1 MVYSSVGDFAM
12 MRRFSKS
19 NKNKEKLK
27 GKKGGEGWG
36 GGGGARAG
44 GCCLFSGSKRQVWD

>member
-27 GKKGGEGWG
+27 GKKGGEG
-36 GGGGARAG
+36 GARAG
-44 GCCLFSGSKRQVWD
+44 WCCLFSGSKRQVWD

>member
-27 GKKGGEGWG
+27 GKKGGGVG
-36 GGGGARAG
+36 GEARAG

>member
-27 GKKGGEGWG
+27 GKKGG
-36 GGGGARAG
+36 GGGAG
-44 GCCLFSGSKRQVWD
+44 GVVLFVFRE

>member
-27 GKKGGEGWG
+27 GKKGGEGWPG
-36 GGGGARAG
+36 GVWWL
-44 GCCLFSGSKRQVWD
+44 LFVFQE